1 MWTVGFVSEVAEE
14 EVESLPQD
22 LRDSFERLK
31 DRIETIGLER
41 LREPHAK
48 HVEGKLWELRIS
60 GRDGIARSL
69 YVARAG
75 QRVVILRTFVK
86 KTQKLP
92 RREIETALTR
102 LAEVT

>member
-48 HVEGKLWELRIS
+48 HVEGKLWELRMS

-69 YVARAG
+69 YVARSG
-75 QRVVILRTFVK
+75 QRVLILRTFVK

-92 RREIETALTR
+92 RREIETVLTR
-102 LAEVT
+102 LAEAS